1 MITEDTSK
9 VFTTRLREMKN
20 LDNVLRVIKDLC
32 KGGEGDKEDRR
43 KIRMNEIL
51 HPLLK
56 FLEVITTLEVTK
68 DNLHSNRI
76 YKAIIALINEKI
88 NL

>member
-9 VFTTRLREMKN
+9 VFTTRLRDMKN
-20 LDNVLRVIKDLC
+20 LDNVLRAIKDLC
-32 KGGEGDKEDRR
+32 KGGGEDKENRR

-56 FLEVITTLEVTK
+56 FIEVITTLEVTK

-76 YKAIIALINEKI
+76 YEAIIALINEKI

>member
-1 MITEDTSK
+1 MITEETSK
-9 VFTTRLREMKN
+9 VFTTRLREMKT
-20 LDNVLRVIKDLC
+20 LDNVLRAIKDLC
-32 KGGEGDKEDRR
+32 KGGQYDKDDRR

-51 HPLLK
+51 QPLLQ

-68 DNLHSNRI
+68 DNLHSNKM
-76 YKAIIALINEKI
+76 YEAIIALINEKI